1 MRPIIGITIGCPCGI
16 GPEIVAKAVKDP
28 RVLEICEPWVFA
40 PSPQRGEGW
49 GEGAA
54 RCGAISMAAVDDAV
68 RAVMTGEIAAIVT
81 APINKSHWAAAGSPF
96 LGHTEYLAHVS
107 GAGPVAM
114 MMASPKLKVSLVT
127 THIPLADVPKAIT
140 VERICEVVRLTCSP
154 PFCKGGSGGISVAIC
169 SLNPHAGESGT
180 MGTEEEK
187 VIIPAIELL
196 QQEGLPVSGPYP
208 ADTVFHRAVKGEF
221 SAVVAMYHDQGLAPI
236 KTLDFGRTV
245 NVTLGLPF
253 VRTSPDHGT
262 AEDIAGKGIA
272 SHENMVEAIKMARR
286 LLCPLSNSAQTV
298 GGR

>member
-1 MRPIIGITIGCPCGI
+1 MKLVIGITCGCPCGI
-16 GPEIVAKAVKDP
+16 GPEIVAKAVSDP
-28 RVLEICEPWVFA
+28 RVLAICELRVFGDLIS
-40 PSPQRGEGW
+40 PSPLRGEGQ
-49 GEGAA
+49 GEGAS
-54 RCGAISMAAVDDAV
+54 CGLVSMQAVDDAI

-81 APINKSHWAAAGSPF
+81 APINKAHWNAAGSPF

-107 GAGPVAM
+107 GAKSVAM

-140 VERICEVVRLTCSP
+140 VERICEVARLTCSP
-154 PFCKGGSGGISVAIC
+154 PFAKGGTGGILIAIC

-180 MGTEEEK
+180 MGTEEEA
-187 VIIPAIELL
+187 VIIPAIKLL

-208 ADTVFHRAVKGEF
+208 ADTVFHRAVQGEF
-221 SAVVAMYHDQGLAPI
+221 AAVVAMYHDQGLAPI

-272 SHENMVEAIKMARR
+272 SHENMVEAIKMAVV
-286 LLCPLSNSAQTV
+286 LCHCEGA
-298 GGR
+298 